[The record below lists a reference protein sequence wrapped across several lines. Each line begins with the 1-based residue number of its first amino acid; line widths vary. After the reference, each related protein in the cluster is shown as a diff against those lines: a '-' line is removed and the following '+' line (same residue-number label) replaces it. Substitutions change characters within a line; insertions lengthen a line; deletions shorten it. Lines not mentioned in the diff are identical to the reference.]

1 MKTGRTLGALLLAA
15 GCAAAFVG
23 LVAILLSHSSNA
35 QVGLVVASFDEPS
48 RFWLVGAVGACMR
61 FAMRHGWLMIA
72 GGAAGIALGG
82 WMVAH
87 FTAAAPKQP
96 QPVYEKPAETPAVAE
111 PVTVQPVEEDNPFAV
126 VTAPEPCAMPD
137 FAPSVQASQSRSPG
151 FVLYDRPMLDAN
163 LVDEPPA
170 RTPVTFETESRAVVS
185 ETGSVSPS
193 GARVILRTPQPPV
206 PDKTPAP
213 VKVDAP
219 QPIRPR
225 IKSTMGKHTLS

>member
-23 LVAILLSHSSNA
+23 LAAMLLSHSSNA

-48 RFWLVGAVGACMR
+48 RFWLVSAVGTCMR
-61 FAMRHGWLMIA
+61 FAMRHGWQMIA

-87 FTAAAPKQP
+87 FTAVTPKQ
-96 QPVYEKPAETPAVAE
+96 QPVCEKPIETPVAAE
-111 PVTVQPVEEDNPFAV
+111 PVTVQPVQEENPFAV
-126 VTAPEPCAMPD
+126 ASAPQPCAMPD
-137 FAPSVQASQSRSPG
+137 FAPSVQASQSRLPG

-170 RTPVTFETESRAVVS
+170 RVPPTFENESRAVAS
-185 ETGSVSPS
+185 ETGSASPS
-193 GARVILRTPQPPV
+193 GARVILRTPQPSV
-206 PDKTPAP
+206 PDKTSAPAS
-213 VKVDAP
+213 VDAP
-219 QPIRPR
+219 QAIRPR